1 MQLTKS
7 IDNTLDNAMSNSK
20 KKKKKNQIDSL
31 LKISQS
37 INVAWRTCKRNGK
50 IYFLKLLLID
60 FGQH

>member
-20 KKKKKNQIDSL
+20 KKKKNQIDSL
-31 LKISQS
+31 LKISQL

>member
-7 IDNTLDNAMSNSK
+7 IDNTLDNAMSNS

-37 INVAWRTCKRNGK
+37 INVAWRTHKRNGK